1 FPPKDIT
8 HYCPRETWKSICD
21 DATNIILLASKKGI
35 MNKDAWTWNSI
46 IRRDNFKAVMI
57 YSAVC
62 DFRRQF
68 KDEEEWR
75 PSKANQYEEGAV

>member
-1 FPPKDIT
+1 
-8 HYCPRETWKSICD
+8 
-21 DATNIILLASKKGI
+21 

-75 PSKANQYEEGAV
+75 PSKANQYEEGAVVYVMERYLDKGELVYKRSEMYGKLDHNL